1 MNIFFSP
8 TGTKTGQI
16 VGDIMLSVQKED
28 SSKTL
33 VRETLCHDTNPD
45 LENLT
50 FDIVDRK
57 FNQFK
62 STISND
68 VLTNGEVFV
77 GGIGMSMFANEFIEK
92 YPEHNYYFIKK
103 IAQDSSEISLLDK
116 CQRLGIPDKNVL
128 KNTNHKI
135 NEIFDN
141 LTEKL
146 LLEWKDDISFSFK
159 DSNNSTIS
167 VFTRL
172 QYINTVYSTYTFAK
186 K

>member
-16 VGDIMLSVQKED
+16 VEDIMFSIQKED

-33 VRETLCHDTNPD
+33 VQETLCHYTNSD

-50 FDIVDRK
+50 FDVVDKK

-68 VLTNGEVFV
+68 VLINGEVFV
-77 GGIGMSMFANEFIEK
+77 GGTGMSMFASEFIEK

-103 IAQDSSEISLLDK
+103 MIETSSEISLLNT
-116 CQRLGIPDKNVL
+116 CQKLGISEVDVL
-128 KNTNHKI
+128 KNANYKI
-135 NEIFDN
+135 NKIFDN

-146 LLEWKDDISFSFK
+146 LLEWKDDIFFSFK
-159 DSNNSTIS
+159 NSNNSTIS
-167 VFTRL
+167 VSTRL
-172 QYINTVYSTYTFAK
+172 QYINIVFSTYTFAK